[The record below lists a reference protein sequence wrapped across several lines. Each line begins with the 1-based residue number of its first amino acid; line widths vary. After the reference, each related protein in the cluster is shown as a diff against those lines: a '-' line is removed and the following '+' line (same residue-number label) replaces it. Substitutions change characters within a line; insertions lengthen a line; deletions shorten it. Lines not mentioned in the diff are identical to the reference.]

1 VHIFTVSN
9 LQRFTAHLSSSDQ
22 CWDSIRRI
30 PYSTP
35 GRWVQTLD
43 LSEIVLANSTELLAA
58 DSSFTRLCPLL
69 PFLTTLYF
77 IPDMLLSNR
86 ALAALECKD
95 GIGELRSLRGLKV
108 SAPAAHAS
116 AQPLTDIT
124 PGPDSLIRLLRNCP
138 FLESLEIACV
148 DPIGPDLESI
158 IDLDLDS
165 ALSPPLHLPDLKSL
179 SLCAIPICALFLTL
193 LRTSLP
199 ELRHLAVTPYSGR
212 HTAQLSALLAAHGR
226 SLTSLRINRP
236 HHLPTSTGDVPPP
249 QVLTSCPELHYLAL
263 GQPLPEVLMLPA
275 APALDDG
282 DGEPPHPHPL
292 RVLTIPRPSARFL
305 REVEA
310 MLPRLPVLAVVR
322 ARTVRW
328 LCAGVSRKAL
338 EAGVQGEM
346 HEWRRRFARRGV
358 RLVDG
363 DWRDPE

>member
-1 VHIFTVSN
+1 
-9 LQRFTAHLSSSDQ
+9 
-22 CWDSIRRI
+22 
-30 PYSTP
+30 
-35 GRWVQTLD
+35 VQTLD
-43 LSEIVLANSTELLAA
+43 LSEVVLADSTEFLAA

-69 PFLTTLYF
+69 PLLTTLHF

-95 GIGELRSLRGLKV
+95 GIGELRTLRGLNV

-116 AQPLTDIT
+116 TQSTGLT

-138 FLESLEIACV
+138 LLESLEIACI

-165 ALSPPLHLPDLKSL
+165 DLPPPLHLPDLKSL

-226 SLTSLRINRP
+226 RLTSLRINRP
-236 HHLPTSTGDVPPP
+236 RHLPTSTGDVPPP
-249 QVLTSCPELHYLAL
+249 QVLASCPELHYLAL
-263 GQPLPEVLMLPA
+263 GQSLPEVLMLPA
-275 APALDDG
+275 AL
-282 DGEPPHPHPL
+282 DGEQPHPL

-328 LCAGVSRKAL
+328 LCSGVSRKAL

-358 RLVDG
+358 RVVDR